1 MDAIEYNNRERL
13 KEFSNS
19 PSSQMTL
26 REKIAT
32 DALVAMIGVIDTT
45 NDNGFDE
52 CVERAISITD
62 KFIKKLNENGR

>member
-32 DALVAMIGVIDTT
+32 DALVAIIGVIKPT